1 MKWRRACSER
11 RREHRYEGIIL
22 DPPTFGRGERGE
34 MFKLERDL
42 PDTLALC
49 RNLLSD
55 KPLFLLLSAHTPGC
69 SAQVLENVLRQ
80 ALDGL
85 GGTVESGE
93 MLLTGAPGVIPL
105 PSGTYVR
112 WHA

>member
-1 MKWRRACSER
+1 MTGLT
-11 RREHRYEGIIL
+11 RYFPCHSLKQDSCQDQFLSG
-22 DPPTFGRGERGE
+22 
-34 MFKLERDL
+34 
-42 PDTLALC
+42 
-49 RNLLSD
+49 LLSD